1 MKCKQKFPKWI
12 LLLAFVLNINTMK
25 AQEKTESLDPRQ
37 QSIVAISSLTATGD
51 LDALKVQLNTALDS
65 GLTVNEI
72 KEILVQLYA
81 YSGFPRSLNALNTF
95 TTVLDERKAKGI
107 IDVEGKEIVVENK
120 VEDKYEQGRKT
131 LEILTKVPQVKPASG
146 FGKFG
151 PRVDAFLKEHLFA
164 DIFASDVLS
173 YQQRELATI
182 SALSAMTGVAPQLN
196 AHLGMGRNTG
206 LTDGQFTQLADL
218 IEQHINRTQANI
230 LRDLLKQPV
239 VPVIEDGMMVRISEI
254 EIQPEY
260 LEEYKAILKE
270 ESAASVEV
278 EPGVIAIFPMYQKEH
293 PTQVR
298 IIEIYANKAAYQS
311 HLQTPHFQ
319 HYKTTTLDMVKSLK
333 LVDMNG
339 IDQET
344 MLNIFSKLK

>member
-1 MKCKQKFPKWI
+1 
-12 LLLAFVLNINTMK
+12 
-25 AQEKTESLDPRQ
+25 
-37 QSIVAISSLTATGD
+37 
-51 LDALKVQLNTALDS
+51 
-65 GLTVNEI
+65 
-72 KEILVQLYA
+72 
-81 YSGFPRSLNALNTF
+81 
-95 TTVLDERKAKGI
+95 
-107 IDVEGKEIVVENK
+107 
-120 VEDKYEQGRKT
+120 
-131 LEILTKVPQVKPASG
+131 
-146 FGKFG
+146 
-151 PRVDAFLKEHLFA
+151 
-164 DIFASDVLS
+164 
-173 YQQRELATI
+173 
-182 SALSAMTGVAPQLN
+182 
-196 AHLGMGRNTG
+196 
-206 LTDGQFTQLADL
+206 
-218 IEQHINRTQANI
+218 
-230 LRDLLKQPV
+230 
-239 VPVIEDGMMVRISEI
+239 MMVRISEI